1 MSVRTVTVSKASP
14 DDRVGVR
21 LADAKGKGVKVVELA
36 PSGMLVGNVKKGEII
51 LSINGVP
58 CTSGHVQAAEM
69 LKTSPT
75 LTLEVAKRPSMF
87 SKSSSS
93 KSKAAGMVAV
103 TAAVEPSEE
112 EQQPQ
117 EEEEV
122 VPVPEAEGE
131 AVEGAGVAVAAA
143 AVPMAASPTPT
154 KSDRGTPRPP
164 SSHGG
169 SAHGSNSKP
178 PSFSKGTAADEYTV
192 VLHRKDSKSIGMR
205 LVQKRHTDLPF
216 IADIDP
222 NGPAANSNINKGDFI
237 LEVNGVDSRASH
249 EELKKA
255 LGKSGEEAV
264 LKLRRAPTPIKV
276 GRSGDGVNPNDVDA
290 ALKEEKQGWFSMCC
304 APRPQV
310 SSAA

>member
-1 MSVRTVTVSKASP
+1 M
-14 DDRVGVR
+14 R

-154 KSDRGTPRPP
+154 KSDRGTPRTLRACQSTFTHPLSHPHTDRAGADVCTGPP

-222 NGPAANSNINKGDFI
+222 
-237 LEVNGVDSRASH
+237 
-249 EELKKA
+249 
-255 LGKSGEEAV
+255 
-264 LKLRRAPTPIKV
+264 
-276 GRSGDGVNPNDVDA
+276 
-290 ALKEEKQGWFSMCC
+290 
-304 APRPQV
+304 
-310 SSAA
+310 